1 MAVAFL
7 PSALRDQWVSCSNFM
22 NKKTEKLI
30 LQYEKA
36 CNGIGRQFE
45 KKQEIEF
52 DGWVA
57 NDIGSVAGFIGQYYF
72 NMEDMIYDLTTD
84 QPKDM
89 ILDWQDYVVTT
100 EKTHV
105 NYRAYSKGMR

>member
-1 MAVAFL
+1 
-7 PSALRDQWVSCSNFM
+7 
-22 NKKTEKLI
+22 
-30 LQYEKA
+30 
-36 CNGIGRQFE
+36 
-45 KKQEIEF
+45 
-52 DGWVA
+52 
-57 NDIGSVAGFIGQYYF
+57 
-72 NMEDMIYDLTTD
+72 MEDMIYDLTTD